1 VKVRIFAHLE
11 ECEEF
16 LRETEYPFA
25 ADWTLQYLMSCIV
38 LQVLTEQDEVVG
50 YVWMHWMEDHDR
62 YLELHAH
69 VRKDWRGRW
78 MQPAVVADLM
88 KVAELCGARFIVCR
102 ALSHNVH
109 KTLSKIGFVRDP
121 GSIHYYLCIA
131 RNYFNGKSKK
141 EAPPETRAAASGGS
155 AHAGQE
161 PV

>member
-1 VKVRIFAHLE
+1 VKVRIFAKLE

-25 ADWTLQYLMSCIV
+25 ADWTLQYLMNCIV

-50 YVWMHWMEDHDR
+50 YVWMHWMDDYDR

-88 KVAELCGARFIVCR
+88 KVAELCDARFLVCR
-102 ALSHNVH
+102 ALTPNIH

-131 RNYFNGKSKK
+131 RNYFHGRSKK
-141 EAPPETRAAASGGS
+141 EAAEGGPAASDGS
-155 AHAGQE
+155 ASESHE